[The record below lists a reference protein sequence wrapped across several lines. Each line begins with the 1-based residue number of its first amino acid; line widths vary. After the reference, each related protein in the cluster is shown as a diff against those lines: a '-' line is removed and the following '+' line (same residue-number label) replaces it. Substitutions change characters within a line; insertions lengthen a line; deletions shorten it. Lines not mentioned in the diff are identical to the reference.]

1 MSIPQ
6 TQIQLLQAID
16 KNFTT
21 LANYL
26 AHIPKEKAAEKNLPG
41 HAQGTVMSVRDLV
54 CYLLGWNE
62 LVLKWIT
69 LDKAQTPVDLPET
82 GFKWN
87 QLGQLAQKFYGDY
100 PSRDFTSLLADLHE
114 VKQKIMVQIAT
125 SDDEALYGRPWY
137 GKWTLGRMIS
147 LNTSSPY
154 ANACVRLRRWAK
166 EQNIP
171 LK

>member
-6 TQIQLLQAID
+6 TQTQLLEAID

-26 AHIPKEKAAEKNLPG
+26 AHIPEEKTAEKSLPG

-62 LVLKWIT
+62 LVLKWLT
-69 LDKAQTPVDLPET
+69 HDKAQAPAGLPEI

-87 QLGQLAQKFYGDY
+87 QLGLLAQKFYGDY
-100 PSRDFTSLLADLHE
+100 PSRDFPSLLNDLHE
-114 VKQKIMVQIAT
+114 VKQQIMLQIST
-125 SDDEALYGRPWY
+125 GNDETLYGRLWY

-154 ANACVRLRRWAK
+154 TNACARLRKWAK

>member
-69 LDKAQTPVDLPET
+69 LDKAQTPVDLPKPVLN
-82 GFKWN
+82 GIS
-87 QLGQLAQKFYGDY
+87 LGSWHRSFMAIILRG
-100 PSRDFTSLLADLHE
+100 TSLLYWLTY
-114 VKQKIMVQIAT
+114 M
-125 SDDEALYGRPWY
+125 
-137 GKWTLGRMIS
+137 
-147 LNTSSPY
+147 
-154 ANACVRLRRWAK
+154 RLSRR
-166 EQNIP
+166 
-171 LK
+171 